1 MELKIEYSN
10 DSLTSEKLEALVVFV
25 VEDSDLSGS
34 GLRSLP
40 GDLKKNLNASIKLK
54 VLQVRKTKVSICFLV
69 MQKSRKF

>member
-25 VEDSDLSGS
+25 FEDSHLSGS

-40 GDLKKNLNASIKLK
+40 GDLKKNLNATIKLK
-54 VLQVRKTKVSICFLV
+54 VFTGKKD
-69 MQKSRKF
+69 KSQHLFSGLSLIHI

>member
-10 DSLTSEKLEALVVFV
+10 DSLSSEKLEALVVFV

-54 VLQVRKTKVSICFLV
+54 VFY
-69 MQKSRKF
+69 